1 MSPICWHD
9 VSPRKPYRWVAPF
22 LPQNCRVLPTLGWC
36 VWVGRSV
43 WKLHTT
49 PPVFRLRKARS
60 WSLAQTNL
68 CLCWDEWLLA
78 SGFPLG
84 CDWAWRWVPTQ
95 LLLIFA
101 SVIKRREWGETV
113 GTARCELSVDFLET
127 SSVGVTVSG
136 AATAVSS
143 RVCRG
148 NT

>member
-1 MSPICWHD
+1 MSDPIPAPESQGATNTWVVR
-9 VSPRKPYRWVAPF
+9 VSRE
-22 LPQNCRVLPTLGWC
+22 
-36 VWVGRSV
+36 VG
-43 WKLHTT
+43 LET

-60 WSLAQTNL
+60 WSLAKTNL
-68 CLCWDEWLLA
+68 CLCWDEWLPA
-78 SGFPLG
+78 SEFPLG
-84 CDWAWRWVPTQ
+84 CDWDWYRMPTQ

-101 SVIKRREWGETV
+101 SVIKRWEWGETV

-127 SSVGVTVSG
+127 SSVGATVPG